1 MIYSRAF
8 SLTLTLSRWERE
20 QLLDTHG
27 KCRCLRAEFQYGPAK
42 TVPTLFFALLLAL
55 AWLNSS
61 LSVFGADNATP
72 GFYGEG
78 LCRFAFQEYA
88 MPKANRDKV
97 DFIVGDLLRRHEETF
112 NFIASTNLHVR
123 IRIFGT
129 FDGYRRFAITNHSG
143 FEHESLSISNLAGYY
158 SQRNNEVVTWRQ
170 RDPTYLA
177 NNILHEC
184 SHAIMHQQFR
194 ELPIWLDEG
203 CAVYFSFP
211 VYMRDE
217 HDDMALRGRWFE
229 LRKWL
234 QEGSLP
240 DMRKFLDNTP
250 EEFRQQD
257 PKMTYP
263 VSWSIF
269 QLLMSTPENR
279 RALNAMVTDFQKP
292 GVRPQDCSQML
303 NKYYPGGLARM
314 DKDWHGWIVRGAANV
329 LGTQQ

>member
-1 MIYSRAF
+1 MKYNRTRLKWFIARAF
-8 SLTLTLSRWERE
+8 GW
-20 QLLDTHG
+20 
-27 KCRCLRAEFQYGPAK
+27 F
-42 TVPTLFFALLLAL
+42 VV
-55 AWLNSS
+55 S
-61 LSVFGADNATP
+61 LSLVSMADNATP
-72 GFYGEG
+72 GFYGDG

-97 DFIVGDLLRRHEETF
+97 NFIVADLLKRHEEAF
-112 NFIASTNLHVR
+112 NFTASPDLHVR

-129 FDGYRRFAITNHSG
+129 FDGYRRYAITNHSG
-143 FEHESLSISNLAGYY
+143 FEHENLSVSNLAGYF
-158 SQRNNEVVTWRQ
+158 SLRDNEVVTWRQ

-211 VYMRDE
+211 AYMRDE
-217 HDDMALRGRWFE
+217 HDDLILKSRWYE

-234 QEGSLP
+234 TEGSLP
-240 DMRKFLDNTP
+240 DLGKFLDLNP
-250 EEFRQQD
+250 QEFRLQD
-257 PKMTYP
+257 PSKTYP

-279 RALNAMVTDFQKP
+279 RALNALVLEFQKP
-292 GVRPQDCSQML
+292 GLKPPDCAEFL
-303 NKYYPGGLARM
+303 NKSYPGGLARM
-314 DKDWHGWIVRGAANV
+314 DKDWRAWIARGAANL
-329 LGTQQ
+329 LGPP